1 MKNTSTLSA
10 TSVKLGSK
18 VTAKCSGTG
27 GKSPYTYAVYIKK
40 TSDTSWT
47 TKQSFKSNASVV
59 FTPMKATAYQVCIKV
74 KDAGGTIAK
83 KYIDL
88 KVTN

>member
-1 MKNTSTLSA
+1 VTLP
-10 TSVKLGSK
+10 V
-18 VTAKCSGTG
+18 
-27 GKSPYTYAVYIKK
+27 KK

-47 TKQSFKSNASVV
+47 TKQSFKSNSSVV
-59 FTPMKATAYQVCIKV
+59 FTPLKATTYQVCIKV
-74 KDAGGTIAK
+74 KDSSGTVAK